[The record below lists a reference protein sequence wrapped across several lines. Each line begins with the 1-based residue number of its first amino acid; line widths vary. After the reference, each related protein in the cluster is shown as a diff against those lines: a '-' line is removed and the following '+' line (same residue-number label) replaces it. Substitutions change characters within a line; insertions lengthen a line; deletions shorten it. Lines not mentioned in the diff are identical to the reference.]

1 MISHP
6 SHIHLTSALQRN
18 TGIVPAGGGFYAAV
32 SQLEHRIHPPTAGE
46 VLVLPPGTPLICG
59 PVKTFSD
66 AVHAHLHGT
75 FAQSDLRLGVAIMLG
90 HHPDDGLD
98 GAYGARVRA
107 EIDNW
112 LGTLTAFHFWCGDE
126 TPPMDKVF
134 GFFDGVAGSWA
145 NRRTGGRRRLN

>member
-75 FAQSDLRLGVAIMLG
+75 FAQSDLRLDVAIMLG